1 MYIIEVIPLIS
12 LKNSRQRVLSFYHTE
27 NLPAGS
33 LVEVPSRSKKIK
45 AIVINSQSIKY
56 LKVRIKKEANFE
68 LEPISRVLDENPHPG
83 KDPLDV
89 TLWFPPKKVPETK
102 SASETIQA
110 KEMLAGYLEK
120 LAKKKALLSKSD
132 SNQTSRA
139 RNYMQ
144 ETAERYLKYINWQNE
159 TFAEDMRLF
168 WVSASNY
175 YRSHTHHD
183 FVKIL
188 EWIEE
193 KDSLTPR
200 QVAKLFNKA

>member
-12 LKNSRQRVLSFYHTE
+12 LKNNRQRVLSFYHAE
-27 NLPAGS
+27 SLPSGS
-33 LVEVPSRSKKIK
+33 LVEVPSRFKKIK
-45 AIVINSQSIKY
+45 AVVINSQSIKY

-68 LEPISRVLDENPHPG
+68 LEPISKVLDKNPHPG

-89 TLWFPPKKVPETK
+89 TLWFPPKKIPEIR
-102 SASETIQA
+102 SASGIVQA
-110 KEMLAGYLEK
+110 KEMLAGYLGRLTE
-120 LAKKKALLSKSD
+120 KKALLAKDDSKH
-132 SNQTSRA
+132 SRA

-144 ETAERYLKYINWQNE
+144 ETAEKYLKYIDWQNE
-159 TFAEDMRLF
+159 TFAEDMKLF

-188 EWIEE
+188 EWVRK
-193 KDSLTPR
+193 KDSLTPK
-200 QVAKLFNKA
+200 QAAKLFNKA